1 LDGEKMKSDLTAR
14 IEAIRAEVLATRVG
28 ERDAVLRQELRELAA
43 KKAVLN
49 ERIERLLGMTP
60 A

>member
-1 LDGEKMKSDLTAR
+1 MKSDLTAR

>member
-1 LDGEKMKSDLTAR
+1 MHDGTENDLTAR
-14 IEAIRAEVLATRVG
+14 IEALRLKVLSTRSG
-28 ERDAVLRQELRELAA
+28 EADELLRLQLKELAA

-49 ERIERLLGMTP
+49 ERIERLLGMNV